1 MARLVHYCTLNKILL
16 LSVGL
21 WPYHQSK
28 LTQFQS
34 IVLYAILSTGI
45 IFQITSL
52 ITCTSDLVIK
62 VLSSIIFVLMSII
75 QYNTFYFNIE
85 DVKNLLME
93 LQHVHNKL
101 KDENEIAIVEK
112 YSCIAKRYTIVLMGI
127 VICGMCSLVIV
138 QLWLNIAKVDSR
150 INASEPYYLFIMEY
164 FVDQKKYFYLIVL
177 HTNTVFCFGD
187 ITMMAQ
193 KNCTPSCCVIK
204 ANIYSYRIEHAINI
218 DVLQNIT
225 FKNKILMTEGIIC
238 AVDIHRQAMKLSK
251 YFLATFENMVCCL
264 TVCVVAG
271 FSLNLFQVSCLFM

>member
-187 ITMMAQ
+187 ITMMAVGTMFITYIEHM
-193 KNCTPSCCVIK
+193 CGMFRI
-204 ANIYSYRIEHAINI
+204 ASYRIEHAINI

-225 FKNKILMTEGIIC
+225 FKNKILMTEDYPNIFWP
-238 AVDIHRQAMKLSK
+238 HLKTW
-251 YFLATFENMVCCL
+251 Y
-264 TVCVVAG
+264 VV
-271 FSLNLFQVSCLFM
+271 LLYV